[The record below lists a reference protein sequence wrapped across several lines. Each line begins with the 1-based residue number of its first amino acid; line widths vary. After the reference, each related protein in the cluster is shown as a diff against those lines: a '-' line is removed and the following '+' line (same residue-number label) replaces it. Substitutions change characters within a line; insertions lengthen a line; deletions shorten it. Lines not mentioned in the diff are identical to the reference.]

1 MTIEIL
7 NATYEEIDKI
17 KELDAY
23 KKLVELN
30 ELIKIELKDLINEF
44 NETKTLYEKEM
55 DNKYSSEYKRLS
67 QKLSELKIK
76 IENEPLV
83 IKYHK
88 YENIINAYLE
98 NIKNEMLMAVR
109 GEA

>member
-44 NETKTLYEKEM
+44 NETKILYEKEM

-88 YENIINAYLE
+88 YENIINEYLE

>member
-17 KELDAY
+17 KELDVY

-30 ELIKIELKDLINEF
+30 ELIKIELKDFINEF
-44 NETKTLYEKEM
+44 NETKILYEKEM

-88 YENIINAYLE
+88 YESIINEYLE
-98 NIKNEMLMAVR
+98 NIKKEMLMAVR